1 MNIPESWRDVL
12 RNETTQAYFAQLS
25 EFVARERNEF
35 NVFPSEDNVFAALQ
49 LTAPH
54 DIRVV
59 IVGQDPYHGAGQA
72 HGLSFS
78 VQHGTRIPPSLR
90 NIHTELHTDLDVPLP
105 THGNHEAWAKQGVL
119 LLNTSLTVREGEAG
133 SHSKHG
139 WETFTDAIIS
149 YLGSQQQH
157 TVFVLWGAY
166 AGKKASLIHQQHTV
180 ITSVHPSPLSAHR
193 GFFGS
198 RPFSHANRALYDH
211 NQPEIN
217 WQLDSK

>member
-1 MNIPESWRDVL
+1 MKIPESWREVL
-12 RNETTQAYFAQLS
+12 RNETTQAYFAQLG
-25 EFVARERNEF
+25 EFVSRERNEF

-54 DIRVV
+54 DVRVV

-90 NIHTELHTDLDVPLP
+90 NIYAELHTDLDISTP
-105 THGNHEAWAKQGVL
+105 THGNLEAWAKQGVL

-133 SHSKHG
+133 SHAGHG

-149 YLGSQQQH
+149 YLGSQEQH
-157 TVFVLWGAY
+157 TVFVLWGAH
-166 AGKKASLIHQQHTV
+166 AVKKTSLIRQQHTV
-180 ITSVHPSPLSAHR
+180 INSAHPSPLSAHR

-198 RPFSHANRALYDH
+198 RPFSQVNRALSDH
-211 NQPEIN
+211 HQLVIN
-217 WQLDSK
+217 WAIT

>member
-1 MNIPESWRDVL
+1 MNIPESWHEVL
-12 RNETTQAYFAQLS
+12 CNETTQAYFAQLG
-25 EFVARERNEF
+25 EFVSRERNEF
-35 NVFPSEDNVFAALQ
+35 NVFPSEDSVFAALQ

-54 DIRVV
+54 DVRVV

-90 NIHTELHTDLDVPLP
+90 NIYAELHTDLDISTP
-105 THGNHEAWAKQGVL
+105 THGNLEAWAKQGVL

-133 SHSKHG
+133 SHAGRG

-149 YLGSQQQH
+149 YLGSQEQH
-157 TVFVLWGAY
+157 TVFVLWGAH
-166 AGKKASLIHQQHTV
+166 AVKKTSLIRQQHTV
-180 ITSVHPSPLSAHR
+180 INSAHPSPLSAHR

-198 RPFSHANRALYDH
+198 RPFSQVNRALSDH
-211 NQPEIN
+211 HQLAIN
-217 WQLDSK
+217 WAIT

>member
-1 MNIPESWRDVL
+1 MNIPETWREVL
-12 RNETTQAYFAQLS
+12 RNETTQAYFAQLG
-25 EFVARERNEF
+25 EFVSRERNEF
-35 NVFPSEDNVFAALQ
+35 NVFPSEAHVLAALQ

-54 DIRVV
+54 DVRVV

-90 NIHTELHTDLDVPLP
+90 NIYAELHTDLDIPTP
-105 THGNHEAWAKQGVL
+105 THGNLEAWAKQGVL

-133 SHSKHG
+133 SHAGHG
-139 WETFTDAIIS
+139 WETLTDAIIS
-149 YLGSQQQH
+149 YLGSQEQH
-157 TVFVLWGAY
+157 TVFVLWGAH
-166 AGKKASLIHQQHTV
+166 AIKKTSLIHQHHTV

-198 RPFSHANRALYDH
+198 RPFSQVNRALSDH
-211 NQPEIN
+211 HQLAIN
-217 WQLDSK
+217 WAIT

>member
-1 MNIPESWRDVL
+1 MIIPESWREVL
-12 RNETTQAYFAQLS
+12 RHETTQAYFAQLG
-25 EFVARERNEF
+25 EFVSRERNEF
-35 NVFPSEDNVFAALQ
+35 NVFPSDDNVFAALQ

-54 DIRVV
+54 DVRVV

-105 THGNHEAWAKQGVL
+105 THGNLEAWAKQGVL

-157 TVFVLWGAY
+157 TVFVLWGAH

-198 RPFSHANRALYDH
+198 RPFSQVNRALSDH
-211 NQPEIN
+211 DQSEIN
-217 WQLDSK
+217 WAIA